1 MVTIVAAADRRL
13 ERLLESDRAQGG
25 DARVRAEQSLR
36 TAMDDL
42 QRQIDQL
49 ARTPEPAEATAVRER
64 IVALLDRC
72 ERELSVLLDATTQP
86 RALPDVAAQ

>member
-1 MVTIVAAADRRL
+1 MRACAA
-13 ERLLESDRAQGG
+13 G
-25 DARVRAEQSLR
+25 QSLR
-36 TAMDDL
+36 TAMHDL

-49 ARTPEPAEATAVRER
+49 ARAADPAKAAEARER

-72 ERELSVLLDATTQP
+72 ERELSVLLDETTQS